1 MAHTVS
7 RTSLIEN
14 KRGWTRF
21 QISKISDNLEIQ
33 LHVLRCSKNNIYSE
47 TCLVLIKFL
56 AQEVYD
62 IYRYNT
68 ILQISTKKSD
78 ILV

>member
-7 RTSLIEN
+7 RTSLIQN
-14 KRGWTRF
+14 KGGWTRF
-21 QISKISDNLEIQ
+21 QISKISEIR

-47 TCLVLIKFL
+47 TCLVLIKFM